1 MKLAVAPSSGWLTS
15 KPFRFLLLLLGI
27 GLFIVFGLMLFVV
40 TVNLPYSWI
49 GLLAVI
55 VGFSGAAACFR
66 YFRNQRL
73 VLLIPIL
80 VALLMITVFLV
91 VVLIFGDRFDE
102 ELQRYK
108 LQSNQTETKKT
119 KVSGCVGA
127 KPEERSE

>member
-1 MKLAVAPSSGWLTS
+1 
-15 KPFRFLLLLLGI
+15 LLLGI

-40 TVNLPYSWI
+40 AVNLPYSWV

-55 VGFSGAAACFR
+55 VGFSGAVACFR
-66 YFRNQRL
+66 YFRNQKL

-80 VALLMITVFLV
+80 ATLLMITVFLV

-108 LQSNQTETKKT
+108 LQSNQTETT
-119 KVSGCVGA
+119 ENRYGQHN
-127 KPEERSE
+127 

>member
-1 MKLAVAPSSGWLTS
+1 MKLADAPSSGWLTG

-40 TVNLPYSWI
+40 AVNLPYSWV

-55 VGFSGAAACFR
+55 VGFSGAVACFR

-80 VALLMITVFLV
+80 ATLLMITVFLV
-91 VVLIFGDRFDE
+91 VVLVFGDRFDE

-108 LQSNQTETKKT
+108 LQRNQTETTENK
-119 KVSGCVGA
+119 
-127 KPEERSE
+127 

>member
-1 MKLAVAPSSGWLTS
+1 MKLADASPSGWLTS
-15 KPFRFLLLLLGI
+15 RPFRFLLLLLGI

-40 TVNLPYSWI
+40 AVNLPFSWV

-55 VGFSGAAACFR
+55 VGFSGAVACFR
-66 YFRNQRL
+66 YFRNQKL

-80 VALLMITVFLV
+80 ATLLMITVFLV

-108 LQSNQTETKKT
+108 LQSNQTETT
-119 KVSGCVGA
+119 ENRYGQHN
-127 KPEERSE
+127 